1 MESFSYQFVLRKV
14 ICWQLVLIVIQPCQ
28 FHLSGSNSIA
38 AATQQLSYWHYLHIG
53 IDRNRDLG
61 IFAAS
66 APLHHSLHP
75 LMPQSHEVVTS
86 VGCTLKEDSK
96 SLQVSAEISEE
107 SFANCGWS
115 NPDEAD
121 DGWIVRN
128 LTLLISS
135 DKRRVCWLETFHASC
150 CHTDLSQPP
159 ALAVKDLFQILLFYA
174 KPGTTH
180 QNTLYSH
187 HMTWIEERA
196 NALLRVGVFGSLCQS
211 LRISDEWFMAHEDSS
226 VSVIKFRLWQPF
238 TSFALH
244 SQPAPAAVVRRQGCD
259 KSDGRT
265 PKACAEVWEI
275 SHFSTHWRDWH
286 QWSATRLNRTNI
298 NLVKEDWQFSAS
310 VF

>member
-96 SLQVSAEISEE
+96 SLQVSAEISGE

-159 ALAVKDLFQILLFYA
+159 ALAVKDIFQILLFYA

-187 HMTWIEERA
+187 HMTWIEER
-196 NALLRVGVFGSLCQS
+196 LCWGVLKDGCNIQLGFVSGECLNFYFLS
-211 LRISDEWFMAHEDSS
+211 RI
-226 VSVIKFRLWQPF
+226 
-238 TSFALH
+238 
-244 SQPAPAAVVRRQGCD
+244 
-259 KSDGRT
+259 
-265 PKACAEVWEI
+265 
-275 SHFSTHWRDWH
+275 FSM
-286 QWSATRLNRTNI
+286 
-298 NLVKEDWQFSAS
+298 
-310 VF
+310 